1 MENFEPLYDLDDSW
15 EKAGEDEGVVP
26 GTTPLDMAANWQ
38 VSPGQPISWVFGGEP
53 GLRNIK
59 TDGLLGTLFPEE
71 HAFVSMESACPEGLC
86 PEVPIHARGRSA
98 EPEFELFA

>member
-38 VSPGQPISWVFGGEP
+38 VSPAQPISWVFWGSQW
-53 GLRNIK
+53 LRNVK
-59 TDGLLGTLFPEE
+59 TNGLFGTVLPEE
-71 HAFVSMESACPEGLC
+71 HAFVFIKCADQEEHLS
-86 PEVPIHARGRSA
+86 
-98 EPEFELFA
+98 